1 MIKLIAS
8 DLDDTLLN
16 SNFKVSEKDRNTIKK
31 LKEKGI
37 FFTIAT
43 GRVTNSAAK
52 YAKELDIDIPYISF
66 NGAKI
71 IDSKTNNKIFSRE
84 LTKSKI
90 NKIIQYAEKKGIHC
104 NIYSDEKIYVK
115 ELTKWTEHYKSFAR
129 NITIEEVGSLQN
141 YDFKSTPKILLL
153 DENYKLQEAYE
164 EIVQF
169 IDKDINVFFSKPNF
183 LEFTDQKASKGA
195 ALKYIAEMLDIKRDE
210 TAAIGDSFNDQS
222 MIEYAGTSAVV
233 GNGREELKKI
243 ANYVSSTNDEDGF
256 SDFVHKYILK

>member
-16 SNFKVSEKDRNTIKK
+16 SDFKVSEKDRNTIKK

-37 FFTIAT
+37 YFTIAT
-43 GRVTNSAAK
+43 GRVTSAAAK
-52 YAKELDIDIPYISF
+52 YAEELEIDVPYISF

-71 IDSKTNNKIFSRE
+71 IDPKTSNNIFSRE
-84 LTKSKI
+84 LIKSKI

-115 ELTKWTEHYKSFAR
+115 ELNKWTEHYKSFAR

-183 LEFTDQKASKGA
+183 LEFTDQKASKGD
-195 ALKYIAEMLDIKRDE
+195 ALKYIAEMLDLKRNE

-256 SDFVHKYILK
+256 SDFVFKYIL

>member
-16 SNFKVSEKDRNTIKK
+16 TRFKISKKDKETVRK

-43 GRVTNSAAK
+43 GRVTSAAAK
-52 YAKELDIDIPYISF
+52 YAEDLEVDVPYISF

-71 IDSKTNNKIFSRE
+71 IDPKTSNNIFSRE
-84 LTKSKI
+84 LIKSKI
-90 NKIIQYAEKKGIHC
+90 HKIIRYAEEKGIHC
-104 NIYSDEKIYVK
+104 NVYTDEKIYVK
-115 ELTKWTEHYKSFAR
+115 ELTKWSDHYKTFAPEV
-129 NITIEEVGSLQN
+129 TMEEVGSLEK
-141 YDFKSTPKILLL
+141 YEFKSTPKILLL
-153 DENYKLQEAYE
+153 DENNKLKEAYE
-164 EIVQF
+164 DIVKF
-169 IDKDINVFFSKPNF
+169 IDKDINMFFSKPNF
-183 LEFTDQKASKGA
+183 LEFTHEKASKGD
-195 ALKYIAEMLDIKRDE
+195 ALKHIAEILDIKRDE

-243 ANYVSSTNDEDGF
+243 ADYISSTNDEDGF
-256 SDFVHKYILK
+256 SDFVSKYILK

>member
-16 SNFKVSEKDRNTIKK
+16 SRFEVSEKDKDTIKK
-31 LKEKGI
+31 LKEIGI
-37 FFTIAT
+37 YFTIAT

-52 YAKELDIDIPYISF
+52 YAKELSIDIPYISF

-71 IDSKTNNKIFSRE
+71 IDSKTNNKIFSKE
-84 LTKSKI
+84 LSKSKI
-90 NKIIQYAEKKGIHC
+90 NKIIQYAEEKGIHC
-104 NIYSDEKIYVK
+104 NIYTDEKIYVK
-115 ELTKWTEHYKSFAR
+115 ELTKWSDHYKSFAR
-129 NITIEEVGSLQN
+129 NVDMEEVGSLQK
-141 YDFKSTPKILLL
+141 YDFKSTPKIILL
-153 DENYKLQEAYE
+153 DENNKLKEAYE
-164 EIVQF
+164 DIIKF

-183 LEFTDQKASKGA
+183 LEFTDQKASKGE
-195 ALKYIAEMLDIKRDE
+195 ALKYIADMLDIKRDE

-243 ANYVSSTNDEDGF
+243 ADYVSSTNDEDGF
-256 SDFVHKYILK
+256 SDFVNKYILK